1 MRLETVSKAGN
12 TPWLSDALELYLK
25 LKGFGKDKVFIRT
38 ATRNVEYAVKVLGWV
53 TIQSLRSD
61 IIITIAEFLNGR
73 KFVIGNQMLDVWPK
87 AYRLITR
94 FIKMS

>member
-1 MRLETVSKAGN
+1 MIGLR
-12 TPWLSDALELYLK
+12 YLK
-25 LKGFGKDKVFIRT
+25 LKGAGKDSSKVAGKDKVFVRT
-38 ATRNVEYAVKVLGWV
+38 ATRNVEYVVKVLGRV

-87 AYRLITR
+87 AYRLIT
-94 FIKMS
+94 